1 MFKEDVLLTVNEE
14 YKMKLWLLQPNQVK
28 VCKKTCL
35 GPSYGGPI
43 AKMLNFTSFNN
54 NSTVQQHYLAYSTK
68 DKIVGLIKLPLEGN
82 PNSTMGLIAHP
93 GEITDIAAS
102 SDGKFLMTA
111 GGNDF
116 SVNIWEIQTEMLERL
131 LLDE

>member
-116 SVNIWEIQTEMLERL
+116 SVNIWEI
-131 LLDE
+131 

>member
-1 MFKEDVLLTVNEE
+1 M
-14 YKMKLWLLQPNQVK
+14 
-28 VCKKTCL
+28 
-35 GPSYGGPI
+35 
-43 AKMLNFTSFNN
+43 
-54 NSTVQQHYLAYSTK
+54 
-68 DKIVGLIKLPLEGN
+68 GLIKLPLEGN

-116 SVNIWEIQTEMLERL
+116 SVNIWEIQTEQLERL
-131 LLDE
+131 LQGNVLS